1 MIKRIPLALSD
12 YSLTVFLGE
21 QEYPKF
27 RKRFIR
33 ISGHEIP
40 DTPVSDKGNKVG
52 GLACLQNIW
61 VSELKA
67 SIIAHEALHALE
79 IMYSH
84 LGISSHPD
92 KVDELKAYQL
102 QYILE
107 RMGF

>member
-1 MIKRIPLALSD
+1 MALAD
-12 YSLTVFLGE
+12 YSLTIFVGE
-21 QEYPKF
+21 GEYKAF
-27 RKRFIR
+27 RKRFKR
-33 ISGHEIP
+33 ISGQDIP
-40 DTPVSDKGNKVG
+40 DTPISDKGNHVG
-52 GLACLQNIW
+52 GLACLQNLW

-67 SIIAHEALHALE
+67 SILAHEALHALE

-84 LGISSHPD
+84 VGISSHPD